1 MSITVYYLRRFGLSF
16 LLANTLANDEI
27 EFLDLFLENNSKL
40 LNLYSNRKIEK
51 LKTLFKNSLN
61 NLSETT
67 DIFDEIFMVECL
79 GKKIG
84 QSKIYEKTHSIS
96 EFIQLLE
103 IVDWQSEGLSSAS
116 EKLRDQLYEYYR
128 VLKQFEYQ
136 LEIDKWKNFSYF
148 LNNTYIKENQIESE
162 GLDKKVL
169 EYLITDGY
177 LEFDQSG
184 SYIMI
189 AIDNMSFKDDLIKLF
204 CLNQEFYQ
212 NNKINTDE
220 KVNELI
226 TLDDYLSQDFANKNY
241 LLLRIQG
248 KTLQEIGEIHG
259 VSKERARQ
267 KINKIISK
275 MPEIHEIEEFR
286 DIYSKYRISKDI
298 FVNVFHSD
306 ERVYEI
312 LSILYKKGNQDIVSY
327 ILEGD
332 FSDEVKRFVVATSGR
347 FLHKGEKKQLT
358 REFVIIDILYR
369 NKDLQKYFSLEDIY
383 YLFMEEVSNNPK
395 LELKNS
401 RSLALLLERYSKI
414 IFSFKD
420 GYRFHDLDY
429 NSEIRDEL
437 IEIFNSIPD
446 GAYNMNW
453 IFNNNL
459 SLMDELDIKN
469 GSELHFFCKK
479 YDIYSDDMNLGRNP
493 EFVKG
498 ELTKREY
505 VLSELK
511 EFNGKSVD
519 VFTSYMNENFGF
531 NIDSLTS
538 FILTEFTSNIH
549 NRTIFF
555 KEETPNNKLT
565 FLKVPLTEELYEK
578 NEFYGIVSQ
587 TFSPSMISEQLIF
600 ELGYVEKGNIVI
612 SKKYRSA
619 FSALENYILSNEIFT
634 VENRALFKTNEYY
647 NVIQKLERD
656 LKILKVS
663 DTSYIKIEYLEQKG
677 FDKNRFLQF
686 ISRVN
691 DFTHEGEYF
700 SIISLINNGFSDR
713 LLEDGFELI
722 SLDRLISVSDKVK
735 AVSVGF
741 PNIYCRSEVK
751 RNLNDFLL
759 DELLK
764 CGSANVE
771 SFIDG
776 LNSKYGLSL
785 DEYNVRTRLIDMG
798 AYYSNASN
806 KIYILKEDYLNEGY
820 DERY

>member
-1 MSITVYYLRRFGLSF
+1 MSITIYYLRRFGLSF

-51 LKTLFKNSLN
+51 LKALFKNSLN
-61 NLSETT
+61 NLSKNT

-84 QSKIYEKTHSIS
+84 QSKIYDKAHSIS

-103 IVDWQSEGLSSAS
+103 IVDWQSEGLLSVS
-116 EKLRDQLYEYYR
+116 EKLKDQLDEYSR
-128 VLKQFEYQ
+128 VLKQVEHQF
-136 LEIDKWKNFSYF
+136 EIDKWKNFVYF
-148 LNNTYIKENQIESE
+148 LKNTYIKENQIESE
-162 GLDKKVL
+162 GLDRKVL

-189 AIDNMSFKDDLIKLF
+189 AIDNMSFKNDLIELF
-204 CLNQEFYQ
+204 CLNQEFYR
-212 NNKINTDE
+212 NHKINTDE
-220 KVNELI
+220 NENKLI

-312 LSILYKKGNQDIVSY
+312 LSLLYKKGNQDIVSY

-332 FSDEVKRFVVATSGR
+332 FSDDVKQFIVATSGKY
-347 FLHKGEKKQLT
+347 LHKGEKKQLT

-369 NKDLQKYFSLEDIY
+369 NKDLQKYFSLDDIY
-383 YLFMEEVSNNPK
+383 YLYMEEVSRYPK
-395 LELKNS
+395 LKIKSS
-401 RSLALLLERYSKI
+401 RSLASLLDRYSKI
-414 IFSFKD
+414 IFSLKD

-429 NSEIRDEL
+429 NSDIRDEL
-437 IEIFNSIPD
+437 IEVFNSIPD

-453 IFNNNL
+453 VFNNNVG
-459 SLMDELDIKN
+459 LMNELDIIN

-511 EFNGKSVD
+511 EFNGRSVD
-519 VFTSYMNENFGF
+519 VFIRYMNENFGL
-531 NIDSLTS
+531 NIDSFTS
-538 FILTEFTSNIH
+538 YLFSEFTSNIH

-555 KEETPNNKLT
+555 KEDNQSNQLAS
-565 FLKVPLTEELYEK
+565 LKILLTEELYEK

-587 TFSPSMISEQLIF
+587 TFSPSMISKQLIF

-612 SKKYRSA
+612 SKNYRSA
-619 FSALENYILSNEIFT
+619 YSALEKYILSNEIFT
-634 VENRALFKTNEYY
+634 VENRALFKTNEYF
-647 NVIQKLERD
+647 NVIQKLEKN
-656 LKILKVS
+656 LNILKVS
-663 DTSYIKIEYLEQKG
+663 DTSYINIEHFEQKG

-751 RNLNDFLL
+751 RNLNDFLI

-771 SFIDG
+771 NFTND

-785 DEYNVRTRLIDMG
+785 DGYNVRTRLIDMG
-798 AYYSNASN
+798 AYYSNVSN
-806 KIYILKEDYLNEGY
+806 KIYILKEDYLNEAY
-820 DERY
+820 DD

>member
-51 LKTLFKNSLN
+51 LKALFKNSLN
-61 NLSETT
+61 NLSKDT

-84 QSKIYEKTHSIS
+84 QSKIYEKTQSIA

-103 IVDWQSEGLSSAS
+103 IVDWQSEGLLSAS
-116 EKLRDQLYEYYR
+116 EKLRDQLDEYSR
-128 VLKQFEYQ
+128 VLKQFECR
-136 LEIDKWKNFSYF
+136 LEIDKWNNFSYF
-148 LNNTYIKENQIESE
+148 LKNTYIKENQIESE

-189 AIDNMSFKDDLIKLF
+189 AIDNMSFKDDLIELF
-204 CLNQEFYQ
+204 CLNQEFYL
-212 NNKINTDE
+212 NHKINTDE
-220 KVNELI
+220 NNKKLI

-248 KTLQEIGEIHG
+248 KTLQEIGDFHG
-259 VSKERARQ
+259 VTKERARQ
-267 KINKIISK
+267 QINIIISK
-275 MPEIHEIEEFR
+275 MPDIHEIEEFK

-312 LSILYKKGNQDIVSY
+312 LSLLYKKGNQDIVSY

-332 FSDEVKRFVVATSGR
+332 FSDEVKQFVVGTSGM
-347 FLHKGEKKQLT
+347 FLQKGENKQLT
-358 REFVIIDILYR
+358 REYIIIDILQR
-369 NKDLQKYFSLEDIY
+369 NKNLQKYFSLDDIY
-383 YLFMEEVSNNPK
+383 YLYMEEVARYPK
-395 LELKNS
+395 LKIKS
-401 RSLALLLERYSKI
+401 SISLASLLERYSKI
-414 IFSFKD
+414 IFSFKH
-420 GYRFHDLDY
+420 GYRFHDLDF
-429 NSEIRDEL
+429 NSKIRDEL
-437 IEIFNSIPD
+437 IEIFNSIPY

-453 IFNNNL
+453 IFDKNL
-459 SLMDELDIKN
+459 SLMNELDILN

-511 EFNGKSVD
+511 EFNGRSVD
-519 VFTSYMNENFGF
+519 VFTRYMNENFGL

-538 FILTEFTSNIH
+538 YLFSEFTSNIH

-555 KEETPNNKLT
+555 KEDNQSNQLAS
-565 FLKVPLTEELYEK
+565 LKIHLTEELYEK
-578 NEFYGIVSQ
+578 NEFYEIVGQ
-587 TFSPSMISEQLIF
+587 TLSPSIITEQLVF

-619 FSALENYILSNEIFT
+619 YAALEKYILSNEKFT
-634 VENRALFKTNEYY
+634 VENRALFKTNEYF
-647 NVIQKLERD
+647 NAIQKLEKD
-656 LKILKVS
+656 LKILKIS
-663 DTSYIKIEYLEQKG
+663 DSTYINIEHLEHKG

-691 DFTHEGEYF
+691 EFTHEGEYF
-700 SIISLINNGFSDR
+700 SIVSLIKNGFRDR
-713 LLEDGFELI
+713 LLDDGFELI

-735 AVSVGF
+735 AVRVGF
-741 PNIYCRSEVK
+741 PNIYYRSEVK
-751 RNLNDFLL
+751 RNFNDFLI

-771 SFIDG
+771 NFTND

-798 AYYSNASN
+798 AYYSNVTN
-806 KIYILKEDYLNEGY
+806 KIYILKEDYLNGAYKE
-820 DERY
+820 

>member
-1 MSITVYYLRRFGLSF
+1 MSITIYYLRRFDLSF

-51 LKTLFKNSLN
+51 LKALFKNSLN
-61 NLSETT
+61 NLSKDT

-84 QSKIYEKTHSIS
+84 QSKIFDKTQSIS
-96 EFIQLLE
+96 EFFQLLE
-103 IVDWQSEGLSSAS
+103 IVDWQSEGLLSVS
-116 EKLRDQLYEYYR
+116 EKLRDQLDEYSG
-128 VLKQFEYQ
+128 VLKQVEHQF
-136 LEIDKWKNFSYF
+136 EIDKWKNFVYF
-148 LNNTYIKENQIESE
+148 LKNTYIKENKIESE

-189 AIDNMSFKDDLIKLF
+189 AIDNMSFKDDLIELF
-204 CLNQEFYQ
+204 CLNQEFYR
-212 NNKINTDE
+212 NHKTNTDE
-220 KVNELI
+220 NDNDNELI

-259 VSKERARQ
+259 VTKERARQ
-267 KINKIISK
+267 KINKIINK
-275 MPEIHEIEEFR
+275 MPDIQEIEEFK

-332 FSDEVKRFVVATSGR
+332 FSDDVKQFIVAISGR

-358 REFVIIDILYR
+358 REFVIIDILHR
-369 NKDLQKYFSLEDIY
+369 NKDLQKYFSLDDIY
-383 YLFMEEVSNNPK
+383 YLYMEEVSNNPK
-395 LELKNS
+395 LEIKNS
-401 RSLALLLERYSKI
+401 RNLASLLDRYSKI
-414 IFSFKD
+414 IFSSKD

-429 NSEIRDEL
+429 NSKIRDEL
-437 IEIFNSIPD
+437 VDIFNSISD

-459 SLMDELDIKN
+459 SLMNELDIKN

-479 YDIYSDDMNLGRNP
+479 YDIFSNDMTLGRNP

-498 ELTKREY
+498 KLSKREY

-511 EFNGKSVD
+511 GFNGRSVD
-519 VFTSYMNENFGF
+519 VFTHYMNKNFGL
-531 NIDSLTS
+531 NTDSLTS
-538 FILTEFTSNIH
+538 YIFLEFTSNIH

-555 KEETPNNKLT
+555 KEKAPSNKLAG
-565 FLKVPLTEELYEK
+565 LKAFLTEDLYEK

-587 TFSPSMISEQLIF
+587 TFSPAMISEQLIF

-612 SKKYRSA
+612 SKNYRSA
-619 FSALENYILSNEIFT
+619 YSAMEKFILSSKAFT
-634 VENRALFKTNEYY
+634 IEDRPLFKTNEYY
-647 NVIQKLERD
+647 NVIQKLEKD
-656 LKILKVS
+656 LKILKIS
-663 DTSYIKIEYLEQKG
+663 DTSYINIEHFEQKG

-691 DFTHEGEYF
+691 EFTHEGEYF
-700 SIISLINNGFSDR
+700 SIVSLIKNGFNDR
-713 LLEDGFELI
+713 LLDDGFELI
-722 SLDRLISVSDKVK
+722 SLDRLISASDKVK

-751 RNLNDFLL
+751 RNLNDFLI

-771 SFIDG
+771 NFTND
-776 LNSKYGLSL
+776 LNSKYGLRL
-785 DEYNVRTRLIDMG
+785 DVYNVRTRLIDMG

-806 KIYILKEDYLNEGY
+806 KIYILKEDNLNDTYE
-820 DERY
+820 E